1 MCDDDVAALVV
12 DNGSGMC
19 KAGFAGDDAPRAVFP
34 SIVGRP
40 RHQGVMVGMGQ
51 KDSYVGDEAQSK
63 RGILTLKYPIEH
75 GIVTNWDDMEKIW
88 HHTFYNELRVAPEEH
103 PVLLTEAPLNPKAN
117 REKMTQIMFETFNT
131 PAMYVAIQA
140 VLSLYASGRTTGIV
154 LDSGDGVSHTV
165 PIYEGYALPHA
176 ILRLDLAGRDLTD
189 YLMKILTE
197 RGYSFT
203 TTAEREIVRD
213 IKEKLCY
220 VALDFEQ
227 EMATAA
233 SSSSLEKSYEL
244 PDGQVITIGNERFRC
259 PEALFQPSFLGME
272 ACGIHETTYNSI
284 MKCDVDI
291 RKDLYANTVL
301 SGGTTMYPGI
311 ADRMQKEITAL
322 APSTMKIKIIAP
334 PERKYSVWIGGSIL
348 ASLSTFQQMWISKQ
362 EYDESGPSIAQRQHG
377 ADIADT
383 PAPEASTRSSTPAAM
398 KALALCCCLVLLL
411 ASDTPAQGQEASPDQ
426 EPPPDNEESPG
437 HESSSSQDVPVVSPD
452 QDVSPTQEVPSATEP
467 APDKETPSPVQEV
480 SPVHAVSSDQ
490 EPAPGP
496 EAAAALLSDPCASS
510 ADNCSECLRHP
521 ECAWC
526 SQQNFPRGVARCN
539 PASVLLES
547 GCSRDSIEDPQSA
560 IHEVTPVDKEGTDVQ
575 LQPAEVRLSLRQG
588 SRQTF
593 TVRFRQA
600 EDYPVDLYY
609 LMDLTQSMKEHKERV
624 AELADD
630 LVENMLNVTKN
641 FRLGFGSFI
650 DKVVLPYVDTT
661 PARLQNPCHDSECE
675 PPYGFHHQLALT
687 PNSSLFTEKVSSA
700 GLSGNLD
707 NAEGGFDAIMQAVV
721 CKDAIGWSQR
731 SRKILLFATDSI
743 FHSAGDGLL
752 GGAIK
757 RNDEQCHLDE
767 DGFYSESTD
776 QDYPSLSQIVRVVQ
790 QSKINLIFAVPE
802 KAFHVYDTLS
812 QFIDG
817 SSVGT
822 LVGDSSNIVQLVR
835 DQYYKIRSEVV
846 LKDNAPD
853 FLRVSYKSRCLRG
866 SESESQ
872 TNACDGI
879 RVGDEVEFEVSVEL
893 AHCPGDGVPGGQSTA
908 FRISPVGVN
917 EYVQVRVEPICRC
930 ACEDVAEANS
940 SACSSRGSAVC
951 GACECEPSFYGK
963 HCECLG
969 TELQL
974 HTALCQ
980 SDNTTKEL
988 CSHRGDCV
996 CGECKCYNPPSHLFD
1011 HCWTNARNA
1020 CCSVYILY
1028 MQNAVPMKHVHE
1040 SRRRAS
1046 RAAVCSAGGASATPS
1061 HASATLRAACV
1072 GALSGACAA
1081 AASVAAGRDGR
1092 APRADAQ
1099 SAPRPA
1105 WRRRTPAAAAS
1116 ARATETACAAAVCA
1130 TRTLGDASPD
1140 PSARTAL

>member
-1 MCDDDVAALVV
+1 MELSPDL
-12 DNGSGMC
+12 
-19 KAGFAGDDAPRAVFP
+19 
-34 SIVGRP
+34 
-40 RHQGVMVGMGQ
+40 
-51 KDSYVGDEAQSK
+51 EAQ
-63 RGILTLKYPIEH
+63 
-75 GIVTNWDDMEKIW
+75 
-88 HHTFYNELRVAPEEH
+88 
-103 PVLLTEAPLNPKAN
+103 
-117 REKMTQIMFETFNT
+117 
-131 PAMYVAIQA
+131 
-140 VLSLYASGRTTGIV
+140 
-154 LDSGDGVSHTV
+154 
-165 PIYEGYALPHA
+165 EG
-176 ILRLDLAGRDLTD
+176 T
-189 YLMKILTE
+189 
-197 RGYSFT
+197 
-203 TTAEREIVRD
+203 
-213 IKEKLCY
+213 
-220 VALDFEQ
+220 
-227 EMATAA
+227 
-233 SSSSLEKSYEL
+233 
-244 PDGQVITIGNERFRC
+244 
-259 PEALFQPSFLGME
+259 
-272 ACGIHETTYNSI
+272 
-284 MKCDVDI
+284 
-291 RKDLYANTVL
+291 
-301 SGGTTMYPGI
+301 
-311 ADRMQKEITAL
+311 
-322 APSTMKIKIIAP
+322 ST
-334 PERKYSVWIGGSIL
+334 
-348 ASLSTFQQMWISKQ
+348 
-362 EYDESGPSIAQRQHG
+362 
-377 ADIADT
+377 
-383 PAPEASTRSSTPAAM
+383 
-398 KALALCCCLVLLL
+398 
-411 ASDTPAQGQEASPDQ
+411 
-426 EPPPDNEESPG
+426 
-437 HESSSSQDVPVVSPD
+437 
-452 QDVSPTQEVPSATEP
+452 TEP
-467 APDKETPSPVQEV
+467 ASDKETSPQGASPVR
-480 SPVHAVSSDQ
+480 AVTSSDQ
-490 EPAPGP
+490 EPLPGP

-526 SQQNFPRGVARCN
+526 SQQSFPRGVARCN

-547 GCSRDSIEDPQSA
+547 GCSRDAIEDPQST
-560 IHEVTPVDKEGTDVQ
+560 IDGVTPVDKAGTDVQ
-575 LQPAEVRLSLRQG
+575 LQPAEVRLSLRPG
-588 SRQTF
+588 SKQTF

-675 PPYGFHHQLALT
+675 SPYGFHHQLALT

-721 CKDAIGWSQR
+721 CKDAVGWSQR

-757 RNDEQCHLDE
+757 RNDEQCHLDD

-802 KAFHVYDTLS
+802 EAFHVYDTMS
-812 QFIDG
+812 KFIEG

-822 LVGDSSNIVQLVR
+822 LAGDSSNIVQLVR

-853 FLRVSYKSRCLRG
+853 FLKVSYRSRCLRG
-866 SESESQ
+866 SGSKSQ

-893 AHCPGDGVPGGQSTA
+893 AHCPNDDVPSGQSTA
-908 FRISPVGVN
+908 FRISPVGVD

-930 ACEDVAEANS
+930 VCQDVAEANS
-940 SACSSRGSAVC
+940 STCSGRGSAVC

-996 CGECKCYNPPSHLFD
+996 CGECNCYDPPGVPGGRVFGRWCECDTFSCERDPEGRVCGGPERGVCCGGECSCRPGWQGAACGCPASTEACVAPQDAGSGRLCSGHGD
-1011 HCWTNARNA
+1011 CVCGRCVCHADARG
-1020 CCSVYILY
+1020 
-1028 MQNAVPMKHVHE
+1028 
-1040 SRRRAS
+1040 RF
-1046 RAAVCSAGGASATPS
+1046 AGPFCQDC
-1061 HASATLRAACV
+1061 AACV
-1072 GALSGACAA
+1072 GRCSEFRSCIQCMVFQSGELSEEECVRNCSALNVVQVDSAEASDPEERKCIFKDDDSCSFTFVYSYGEQNELVIRAQRTKDCGREAVTWYIVGGVICGILIVGLAIVCVARLLVYLRDRIEYKKFDKEIRGTQWGTDTNPIFKNAVSEFRNPTYESGQP
-1081 AASVAAGRDGR
+1081 SVH
-1092 APRADAQ
+1092 
-1099 SAPRPA
+1099 S
-1105 WRRRTPAAAAS
+1105 
-1116 ARATETACAAAVCA
+1116 
-1130 TRTLGDASPD
+1130 
-1140 PSARTAL
+1140 